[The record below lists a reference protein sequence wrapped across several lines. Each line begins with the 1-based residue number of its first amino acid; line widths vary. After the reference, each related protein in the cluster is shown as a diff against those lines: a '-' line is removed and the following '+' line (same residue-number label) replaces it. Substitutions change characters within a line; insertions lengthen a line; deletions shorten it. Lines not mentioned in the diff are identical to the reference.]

1 MRQRFAESSV
11 IYHGNDGNPVGLETR
26 RVIFRAPFPLP
37 PSSPNYV
44 VAPPS
49 ARCVSNGS
57 GEGGPVATG
66 SLHTI
71 PLVLEVDEVP
81 GCVGLVSEQMATPDC
96 ILPLFQTRRG
106 LQPTDR
112 RDEKCVLL

>member
-1 MRQRFAESSV
+1 M
-11 IYHGNDGNPVGLETR
+11 
-26 RVIFRAPFPLP
+26 
-37 PSSPNYV
+37 
-44 VAPPS
+44 
-49 ARCVSNGS
+49 
-57 GEGGPVATG
+57 ATG

-96 ILPLFQTRRG
+96 ILPLFQTWRG